1 MAFMPFAICIHYTLT
16 CQCSNCEAG
25 FLLPGIYK
33 TSPVARLLVLAALL
47 WPLLRH
53 LNVDSDLSSK
63 CFVFQVTK
71 MSQALDSVAH
81 RTTASP
87 NRMPGSIRFSSSVFG
102 CVQNSLVELSATGGY
117 KTLTSSDVRFE
128 GMNYWMSSVLFEDV
142 INGKDIGIDTN
153 HIPFLTMLTILNG
166 SSVPKVSA
174 IAFAT
179 LFATISV
186 SSIERLVGTFL
197 PNRASIAFAI
207 SFSKFLCWM

>member
-1 MAFMPFAICIHYTLT
+1 
-16 CQCSNCEAG
+16 
-25 FLLPGIYK
+25 
-33 TSPVARLLVLAALL
+33 
-47 WPLLRH
+47 
-53 LNVDSDLSSK
+53 
-63 CFVFQVTK
+63 
-71 MSQALDSVAH
+71 
-81 RTTASP
+81 
-87 NRMPGSIRFSSSVFG
+87 
-102 CVQNSLVELSATGGY
+102 
-117 KTLTSSDVRFE
+117 
-128 GMNYWMSSVLFEDV
+128 MNYWMSSVLFEDV
-142 INGKDIGIDTN
+142 INGKDIGIDAN